1 MNYVLSSIIAA
12 RSLSVSFF
20 KSILQILK
28 YTSNKKLSIFNLYK
42 NIFKTVLIL
51 TSLPIISLAESNEKD
66 NFEFVNKL
74 YSIYTR
80 ECQNGVPNLSSPWL
94 NVSIDE
100 CLVAL
105 KLKFSDSEW
114 RKIENYSEQ
123 FIGKN
128 FSESQLKFYENLFNN
143 KSLNHISVAEVADT
157 LNYQY
162 SNASVGMS
170 ILILPI
176 YALTVS
182 VIIYFAGSEDR
193 ENEKKYKEK
202 AELDNFSSLIK
213 QCENDRNLSIPDNS
227 PNKEASK
234 IANAKLCLD
243 QVKLEFDLKFF
254 KSINN

>member
-1 MNYVLSSIIAA
+1 MKAINFKISTKKSFFSFYFLNKITLAILLSGQVFSSFTFAY
-12 RSLSVSFF
+12 SLSQTEFEIQF
-20 KSILQILK
+20 TSI
-28 YTSNKKLSIFNLYK
+28 
-42 NIFKTVLIL
+42 
-51 TSLPIISLAESNEKD
+51 
-66 NFEFVNKL
+66 NKL
-74 YSIYTR
+74 KDVYESK
-80 ECQNGVPNLSSPWL
+80 CQNGVPNLSSPWL

-100 CLVAL
+100 CLVAI
-105 KLKFSDSEW
+105 KLEFTDSEW
-114 RKIENYSEQ
+114 KKIENYAQQIIE
-123 FIGKN
+123 KN
-128 FSESQLKFYENLFNN
+128 LSATQINFYKNLFKN
-143 KSLNHISVAEVADT
+143 KNINQILVAEVADS

-162 SNASVGMS
+162 SNASIGMS

-182 VIIYFAGSEDR
+182 VIIYYAGSEDR

-202 AELDNFSSLIK
+202 AELDNFSSRIK